1 MEYVA
6 DIDARCRVED
16 RQGEQSTFGGSDNEV
31 QKKKS
36 EPTFRS
42 RQNKA
47 KLMIIS
53 LLPTRAEGQ
62 TIFR

>member
-31 QKKKS
+31 QKKK
-36 EPTFRS
+36 
-42 RQNKA
+42 
-47 KLMIIS
+47 I
-53 LLPTRAEGQ
+53 
-62 TIFR
+62 